1 MVMAVPFNF
10 NVFYSHEN
18 KVKMTKTDKRTLGRP
33 AEYRPYSH
41 IHALG
46 LVYPLPEPAPLL
58 LDPRFGTSPGGGLPV
73 TRLLLQ
79 PPPCLFPSLLNQV
92 SGNNCPHS
100 VCLLTLIQFRSDHKA
115 EVISY

>member
-18 KVKMTKTDKRTLGRP
+18 KVKMTKTDKWTLGRP

-58 LDPRFGTSPGGGLPV
+58 LDPRFGTSPGGGASRDQAASPATTLFIS
-73 TRLLLQ
+73 
-79 PPPCLFPSLLNQV
+79 FPS
-92 SGNNCPHS
+92 
-100 VCLLTLIQFRSDHKA
+100 
-115 EVISY
+115 